1 MQRCAVKCLN
11 RAAPAPPQPRPS
23 PHPALAPHPSRRS
36 ALLRRHARLSP
47 ARPARTRAPGASW
60 TLRCAGTESG
70 STLGTGERPRHA
82 FPAAAPWRG
91 VDRNHGPPA
100 PTSAGSPAPAP
111 PRRISRHRPRSKYRG
126 REREATR
133 IPTETGP
140 RFKTH
145 QTRYQMGYVRVKWDM
160 SESNGIRPSQMG
172 YPVRVIWDIP
182 SESNG
187 IPRPS
192 QADA

>member
-82 FPAAAPWRG
+82 FPAAAPLRVIDRFSRFAEYRG
-91 VDRNHGPPA
+91 IALNPNIEGERRHAYRDATLGPA
-100 PTSAGSPAPAP
+100 PGSRLAK
-111 PRRISRHRPRSKYRG
+111 RDIHWD
-126 REREATR
+126 
-133 IPTETGP
+133 IPS
-140 RFKTH
+140 
-145 QTRYQMGYVRVKWDM
+145 D
-160 SESNGIRPSQMG
+160 SNGISRPSQMG
-172 YPVRVIWDIP
+172 YHVRVIWDIP
-182 SESNG
+182 SESNRISRLSRMG
-187 IPRPS
+187 
-192 QADA
+192 